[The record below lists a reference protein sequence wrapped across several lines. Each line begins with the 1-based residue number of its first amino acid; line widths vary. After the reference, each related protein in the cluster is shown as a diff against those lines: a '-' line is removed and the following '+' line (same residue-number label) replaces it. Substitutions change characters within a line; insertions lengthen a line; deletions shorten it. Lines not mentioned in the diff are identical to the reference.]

1 MEKSTIAEEKNA
13 MDGVTKRSIG
23 ALVLLI
29 LLFLFTA
36 CGGPRD
42 TGAPRLITVI
52 GDAEVR
58 VAPDEAIVTL
68 GVETWDKDLGVAK
81 RQNDERVKKILA
93 LAKKYKIDPKNVQ
106 TDQIKIEPRYKE
118 GYRREDFI
126 GFFVS
131 KNIVFTLKDIV
142 KFEEVL
148 STALQLGAN
157 YVRDVRF
164 RTSKLNDYREQARTL
179 ALKAAKEKA
188 KAMAKELGQKVGRP
202 FAIVE
207 EEYDNRERYQNVTR
221 AIGSAPR
228 GGDTSIAFGQIS
240 VTAKVKVSF
249 ELR

>member
-1 MEKSTIAEEKNA
+1 ME
-13 MDGVTKRSIG
+13 GVMKKGIY
-23 ALVLLI
+23 AIVLVVLL
-29 LLFLFTA
+29 LCTA
-36 CGGPRD
+36 CGGQRD
-42 TGAPRLITVI
+42 TGAARLITVI

-58 VAPDEAIVTL
+58 VAPDEAILTL

-93 LAKKYKIDPKNVQ
+93 LAKKYKVDPKNVQ

-131 KNIVFTLKDIV
+131 KNIVFTVKDIAR
-142 KFEEVL
+142 FEEVL
-148 STALQLGAN
+148 SSALQLGAN
-157 YVRDVRF
+157 YVRDVQF
-164 RTSKLNDYREQARTL
+164 HTTKLSDYREQARTL

-188 KAMAKELGQKVGRP
+188 KAMAKELGQKIGRP

-207 EEYDNRERYQNVTR
+207 EAYGKGEGYQNVTR
-221 AIGSAPR
+221 AIGSAPW
-228 GGDTSIAFGQIS
+228 GGDTSVAFGQIS
-240 VTAKVKVSF
+240 ITATVKVSF